1 MTYLEIVNKVLV
13 RLREEEVTSLN
24 ENDYSKLI
32 SNLVNVTKQEVE
44 NSWNWAAL
52 RNTVTITTEEGLFN
66 WVLVGCGTRFRV
78 LDAYNATQKSWMY
91 SRPTEW
97 MDQNFAFVDNTATG
111 APQYYAFNGVDSNQ
125 DAQVD
130 VYPIPDGVYTLRF
143 NIVQPQEDLVLAAD
157 IVTIPHE
164 PIIEGTIARAISER
178 GEDGG
183 SNDQEFRYKSMLSDY
198 IAIEA
203 GRRPLETVWRAI

>member
-1 MTYLEIVNKVLV
+1 MTYLEIVNKVLL

-32 SNLVNVTKQEVE
+32 ANLVNVTKQEVE
-44 NSWNWAAL
+44 NSWNWSAL
-52 RNTVTITTEEGLFN
+52 RNTVTVTTVDGLFN
-66 WVLVGCGTRFRV
+66 WVLVNCGTRFRV
-78 LDAYNATQKSWMY
+78 LDVYNATQKGWMY

-97 MDQNFAFVDNTATG
+97 MDENFAFVEEPTKG
-111 APQYYAFNGVDSNQ
+111 APAFYAFNGVDSNG

-130 VYPIPDGVYTLRF
+130 VYPIPDKEYVLRF

-157 IVTIPHE
+157 VLTIPHE

-183 SNDQEFRYKSMLSDY
+183 MQDQEFRYKSMLSDY

-203 GRRPLETVWRAI
+203 GRRPLETVWSAV